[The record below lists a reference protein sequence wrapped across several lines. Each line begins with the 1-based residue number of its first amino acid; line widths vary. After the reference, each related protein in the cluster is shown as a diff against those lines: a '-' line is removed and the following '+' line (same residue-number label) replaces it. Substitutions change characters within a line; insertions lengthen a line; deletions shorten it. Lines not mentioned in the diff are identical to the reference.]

1 MRPARGLKGRT
12 ARMQVTLKLYA
23 TLADYLPAAARS
35 EHAVRL
41 DVSPET
47 TIDELTA
54 PFNLPAKLT
63 HLVLVNGV
71 YVAREQRGSHRLV
84 EGDVVAIWPPI
95 AGG

>member
-1 MRPARGLKGRT
+1 
-12 ARMQVTLKLYA
+12 MQVTLKLYA

-41 DVSPET
+41 DVPSGT

-54 PFNLPAKLT
+54 PFHLPAKLT

-71 YVAREQRGSHRLV
+71 YVARERRGSHRLA

>member
-1 MRPARGLKGRT
+1 ME
-12 ARMQVTLKLYA
+12 VTLKLYA

-35 EHAVRL
+35 EHAIRL
-41 DVSPET
+41 DVAPDT

-54 PFNLPAKLT
+54 PFNLPGRLV

-71 YVAREQRGSHRLV
+71 YVAREARHSHRLGS
-84 EGDVVAIWPPI
+84 GDVVAIWPPI